1 MGVAPGVFPDTGRP
15 PVRFL
20 SLRANKPRPRSYFD
34 PDDNE
39 EERKCRE
46 FRDAA
51 SAGEPPWRSSSSPS
65 ARAGASPAGATAR
78 FRQTFQPDG
87 PDRIKTRVLRETKDG
102 WVATFPGSD
111 RLVMT
116 RRKS

>member
-1 MGVAPGVFPDTGRP
+1 MGMPA
-15 PVRFL
+15 
-20 SLRANKPRPRSYFD
+20 
-34 PDDNE
+34 
-39 EERKCRE
+39 
-46 FRDAA
+46 
-51 SAGEPPWRSSSSPS
+51 
-65 ARAGASPAGATAR
+65 AGADGATAR

-116 RRKS
+116 RRKI